1 MDDPIPVAHYD
12 HPAQFEPLLPAEPL
26 QRELGLRARSVVE
39 GALRLQRAA
48 HPAAL
53 EQLRELVREMNSYYS
68 NRIEGQST
76 HPQNIARAL
85 RQDFSAE
92 PDVARRQRL
101 ALAHIEAERDLE
113 QQQTPESQVLT
124 SSLLRKAHHA
134 LYSRLDEADRMTEDG
149 HVVDP
154 GALRADDV
162 TVNRHQ
168 PPTAASI
175 PAFLARIDQAYGKP
189 WTLDTQL
196 VAAACAHHRAAWVHP
211 FRDGNGRAVRL
222 QTHSALC
229 SLNAGLWSVNRGLA
243 RRRDEY
249 YARLSDADMARQ
261 GALDGRGNLSQR
273 MLVKWCEFFIAIC
286 EDQVSFMEAMLNLGD
301 FKRRLQALV
310 LVRSQ
315 VDKASGYRPEL
326 VIPLHYALT
335 SGPVSRGEFIQMTG
349 LGERTARNSL
359 QRLLLDGLLIS
370 DTPRGEVRLG
380 FPLSSLSVLFPNLYP
395 EAATTPIEG

>member
-1 MDDPIPVAHYD
+1 M
-12 HPAQFEPLLPAEPL
+12 
-26 QRELGLRARSVVE
+26 
-39 GALRLQRAA
+39 
-48 HPAAL
+48 
-53 EQLRELVREMNSYYS
+53 
-68 NRIEGQST
+68 
-76 HPQNIARAL
+76 
-85 RQDFSAE
+85 
-92 PDVARRQRL
+92 
-101 ALAHIEAERDLE
+101 
-113 QQQTPESQVLT
+113 
-124 SSLLRKAHHA
+124 
-134 LYSRLDEADRMTEDG
+134 YSRLDEADRVTEDG
-149 HVVDP
+149 HAVEP
-154 GALRADDV
+154 GALRTDDV
-162 TVNRHQ
+162 LVNRHQ

-196 VAAACAHHRAAWVHP
+196 VATACAHHRAAWVHP

-229 SLNAGLWSVNRGLA
+229 SLSAGLWSVNRGLA

-249 YARLSDADMARQ
+249 YARLSDADIARQ
-261 GALDGRGNLSQR
+261 GDLDGRGNLSQR
-273 MLVKWCEFFIAIC
+273 MLVQWCEFFIAIC
-286 EDQVSFMEAMLNLGD
+286 EDQVTFMEAMLNLGD
-301 FKRRLQALV
+301 FKRRLHALV

-326 VIPLHYALT
+326 VIPLHYTLT

-380 FPLSSLSVLFPNLYP
+380 FPLSSLPVLFPNLYP